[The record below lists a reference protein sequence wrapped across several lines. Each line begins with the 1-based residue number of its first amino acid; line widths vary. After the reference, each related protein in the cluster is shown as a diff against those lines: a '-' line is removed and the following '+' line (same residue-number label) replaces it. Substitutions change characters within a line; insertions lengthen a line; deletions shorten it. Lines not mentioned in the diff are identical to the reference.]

1 MGKSLQDQLLGLG
14 LTDNKKQKKNDK
26 EKKRQ
31 EHLKR
36 TGQENNADE
45 SREKAEQARKEKAAR
60 DKELNKQRDE
70 EAQKKAIKAQVQQL
84 VDNNLI
90 TAAQGDIKYQF
101 VDGKKV
107 KSLYVDQA
115 VWDRLSKGQLAI
127 IAHRNSYAV
136 IPLQVAEKIR
146 ERDDGHFIVIA
157 EQTDGQMDE
166 DDPYAAYQIPDDLM
180 W

>member
-14 LTDNKKQKKNDK
+14 LTDNKKQKKNEK

-90 TAAQGDIKYQF
+90 SAAQGDIKYQF

-127 IAHRNSYAV
+127 IAHHNSYAV

>member
-60 DKELNKQRDE
+60 DKELNRQRDA

-90 TAAQGDIKYQF
+90 TATQGDIKYQF

-107 KSLYVDQA
+107 KSLELIDILKLFDVF
-115 VWDRLSKGQLAI
+115 WIL
-127 IAHRNSYAV
+127 N
-136 IPLQVAEKIR
+136 
-146 ERDDGHFIVIA
+146 
-157 EQTDGQMDE
+157 QMR
-166 DDPYAAYQIPDDLM
+166 I
-180 W
+180 

>member
-60 DKELNKQRDE
+60 DKELNRQRDA

-90 TAAQGDIKYQF
+90 TATQGDIKYQF
-101 VDGKKV
+101 VDGKK
-107 KSLYVDQA
+107 
-115 VWDRLSKGQLAI
+115 
-127 IAHRNSYAV
+127 
-136 IPLQVAEKIR
+136 EKKVTPS
-146 ERDDGHFIVIA
+146 EA
-157 EQTDGQMDE
+157 TLEQ
-166 DDPYAAYQIPDDLM
+166 
-180 W
+180 